1 MPNIPPHSV
10 LITSFVL
17 FSSLVA
23 AQAAQT
29 ITLEVALSQAYAKG
43 PELATS
49 LATLRN
55 AQADLKAKESD
66 PSALIL
72 SLTQA
77 RNSVELELARL
88 EAKKVDVMSNV
99 FAAYLNLYEAQE
111 NIAVLEAQV
120 AFDSRNLDAAKIKL
134 EVRNGTALDVSKA
147 ENALGTSKQNLT
159 DARAQLPINSNKL
172 EPLLGLPLTASLRAS
187 EPPPFKEFKV
197 DLAALE
203 ATLDQRSATVLQA
216 VHTVEIAKLTVKL
229 SDNDFTPPANLRDA
243 KTSLENGLR
252 NLDTVR
258 KTAITQIRD
267 ANRNLI
273 NSLERVRLTQQDLD
287 NAEVAV
293 SQERTK
299 FKNGTSSKLQLQQV
313 EVAMLRSKLSNT
325 QAIGAYWRA
334 LAQLSTSADSDMTGM
349 LARIAAKK

>member
-1 MPNIPPHSV
+1 MPKNSPQQILTIALLILSPLV
-10 LITSFVL
+10 L
-17 FSSLVA
+17 

-29 ITLEVALSQAYAKG
+29 ITLEVALSQAYSKG

-77 RNSVELELARL
+77 RNTFELELARL
-88 EAKKVDVMSNV
+88 EAKKVDVMSSV
-99 FAAYLNLYEAQE
+99 FSAYLNLYEAQE

-120 AFDSRNLDAAKIKL
+120 AYDSRNLEAAKIKL

-187 EPPPFKEFKV
+187 EPPPFKEIKV
-197 DLAALE
+197 DLVALE

-216 VHTVEIAKLTVKL
+216 VHNVEIAKLTVKL

-252 NLDTVR
+252 NMDTVR
-258 KTAITQIRD
+258 NTAITQIRD

-273 NSLERVRLTQQDLD
+273 NSLERVRLTQQDLT

-293 SQERTK
+293 AQERTK

-325 QAIGAYWRA
+325 QAIGSYWRA

-349 LARIAAKK
+349 LARVAAKK